1 MASRSGCKQIVKKE
15 APIRSA
21 RYSILVNSLTRGRH
35 RSVSLIM
42 SLFVSVTASFLTLAG
57 RIVTT
62 RKNRVVF
69 GNKTPY
75 LWLTVEVYF

>member
-1 MASRSGCKQIVKKE
+1 MVSRSGCKQIVKKE

-42 SLFVSVTASFLTLAG
+42 SLFVSVTFLTLAG

-62 RKNRVVF
+62 RKSQVVF